1 MGLVEHGYVAA
12 VRMELEVVPT
22 GTSTATAV
30 LTQEQVDA
38 IRGAPGRGRVPLA
51 ITYRRQV
58 FRTSISVYRGQWMM
72 VVNEDMRAG
81 GLTQPGTYAVDIAVD
96 TAERTVD
103 VPDDLASAL
112 AAAGVRSAFDGLS
125 YTRRKEHVRLLLE
138 AKKPETRTARI
149 EKVVASLRG

>member
-1 MGLVEHGYVAA
+1 
-12 VRMELEVVPT
+12 
-22 GTSTATAV
+22 
-30 LTQEQVDA
+30 
-38 IRGAPGRGRVPLA
+38 
-51 ITYRRQV
+51 
-58 FRTSISVYRGQWMM
+58 MM

-81 GLTQPGTYAVDIAVD
+81 GLTPPGTYAVDIEVD

-125 YTRRKEHVRLLLE
+125 YTRRKEHVRLVLE

>member
-1 MGLVEHGYVAA
+1 MD
-12 VRMELEVVPT
+12 LEVVPT
-22 GTSTATAV
+22 GTSTATVV

-58 FRTSISVYRGQWMM
+58 FRSSIAVYRGQWMM
-72 VVNEDMRAG
+72 VVNEAMRAG
-81 GLTQPGTYAVDIAVD
+81 GLTPPGTYPVDISVD

-103 VPDDLASAL
+103 VPDDLAAGL
-112 AAAGVRSAFDGLS
+112 EAADVRAAFDGLS
-125 YTRRKEHVRLLLE
+125 YTRRKEHVRLVLE
-138 AKKPETRTARI
+138 AKRPETRAARI